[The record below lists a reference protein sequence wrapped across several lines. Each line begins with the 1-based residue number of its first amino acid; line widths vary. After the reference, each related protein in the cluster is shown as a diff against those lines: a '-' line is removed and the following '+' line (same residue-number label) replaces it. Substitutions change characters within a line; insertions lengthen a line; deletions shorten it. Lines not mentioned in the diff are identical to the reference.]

1 MSANGQLRIRIVG
14 DADGVKP
21 AMSKAVGF
29 VAAGAAA
36 MGAAFIAGVSKALD
50 HEAAADKMAASL
62 GLSGEESKRLGG
74 IAGKLYADA
83 YGDSIETV
91 TGAVES
97 VISSIRGM
105 RGASTAEVQAVT
117 ASVLDLAT
125 AFEMEAGRAAQVAGQ
140 LITTGLARDATHA
153 LDLLTVGLQKVPKA
167 VREDLVDALDEY
179 SPFFQGLGLTGEKS
193 MQLLVNAS
201 QKGMYGIDK
210 LGDSL
215 KEFTIRATDMS
226 TASKVGYDALGLSQQ
241 DMAAKFLAG
250 GETARGAFDQ
260 IITGLRGIQD
270 PVKQSQA
277 ALALFGVPLED
288 LSVSEIPQFLA
299 GLDSTTNTLGQVS
312 GAAERMGQGL
322 NDNAKTNLTSFWRTA
337 QMVFV
342 DFLGGKVLP
351 ILSNVATWLK
361 QTLGPVLSFVG
372 GVIQNVVLPP
382 LRGLFTWLGQNSDV
396 IGFLVSMIAGGVVGF
411 YAFKTAIMVITG
423 VMRTWTAVTKGLT
436 IAQGLLNVVMAA
448 NPIGLVIIA
457 IGALV
462 GAFIWLWNESA
473 GFRDFWISVWNGI
486 TSAVGWAV
494 DSVKTHI
501 DGAIKFITDVWN
513 GLLWFFQNTPLGQVI
528 VEIFKAVG
536 RAIGAV
542 VDAIKWLVDRVKS
555 AIDWVQD
562 LLGVA
567 SGLSGVGSISRGTGA
582 NGKFGGGRALG
593 GEVRP
598 SNFYLVGERGPE
610 LFFPGQSGRVLSN
623 VDSEALMAT
632 ADRDART
639 MLTSLA
645 SGAAGA
651 APSAG
656 GGGTTVINNFSFP
669 NYLGSR
675 EELKKELREAVRT
688 KGRGNAQTFFGTD
701 T

>member
-1 MSANGQLRIRIVG
+1 MSAKGQLRIRIVG

-21 AMSKAVGF
+21 AMSKAVGA

-62 GLSGEESKRLGG
+62 GLSGEESARLGG
-74 IAGKLYADA
+74 IAGKLYAQA

-91 TGAVES
+91 SGAVES

-117 ASVLDLAT
+117 ASVLDLAG

-140 LITTGLARDATHA
+140 MITTGLARDATHA
-153 LDLLTVGLQKVPKA
+153 LDLLTVGLQRVPKA

-179 SPFFQGLGLTGEKS
+179 SPFMAGLGLTGEKS

-226 TASKVGYDALGLSQQ
+226 TASKVGFDILGLSQK

-260 IITGLRGIQD
+260 IITGLRGIKD
-270 PVKQSQA
+270 PVAQSQA

-288 LSVSEIPQFLA
+288 LSVSEIPKFLA
-299 GLDSTTNTLGQVS
+299 MLDSTQNTLGQVS
-312 GAAERMGQGL
+312 GAAERMGDTF
-322 NDNAKTNLTSFWRTA
+322 NDNAKTNLTEFWRTA

-342 DFLGGKVLP
+342 DFIGGKVIP
-351 ILSNVATWLK
+351 IIGAVAGWLK
-361 QTLGPVLSFVG
+361 DNLGPALSVVG
-372 GVIQNVVLPP
+372 GFIRSVLLPP
-382 LRGLFTWLGQNSDV
+382 LQGLFRWLGQNRELMS
-396 IGFLVSMIAGGVVGF
+396 FLITTIAGGVAGF
-411 YAFKTAIMVITG
+411 LAFKGAIMVITG
-423 VMRTWTAVTKGLT
+423 VMQTWTAVTKGLA
-436 IAQGLLNVVMAA
+436 IAQGLLNLAMNA
-448 NPIGLVIIA
+448 NPIGIIITL

-462 GAFIWLWNESA
+462 AAFIWLWNNSA
-473 GFRDFWISVWNGI
+473 GFRDFWIGVWDAI
-486 TSAVGWAV
+486 TSAVSWA
-494 DSVKTHI
+494 I
-501 DGAIKFITDVWN
+501 DGIKGIWN
-513 GLLWFFQNTPLGQVI
+513 GIVSFFQNTTFGRI
-528 VEIFKAVG
+528 VMSIFEAIG
-536 RAIGAV
+536 SAIGAV
-542 VDAIKWLVDRVKS
+542 IDSIKWLIQRIKD
-555 AIDWVQD
+555 AIGWAMD
-562 LLGVA
+562 LLNKVA
-567 SGLSGVGSISRGTGA
+567 GIPGVGGGGGGSVGKGHGA
-582 NGKFGGGRALG
+582 GFGGGRAGG
-593 GEVRP
+593 GEVMP
-598 SNFYLVGERGPE
+598 SKFYVVGERGPE
-610 LFFPGQSGRVLSN
+610 LFFPGQSGRIMSN
-623 VDSEALMAT
+623 VDTQALMAS
-632 ADRDART
+632 ADRDARST
-639 MLTSLA
+639 LA
-645 SGAAGA
+645 SLTAGAGGA

-675 EELKKELREAVRT
+675 EELKRELREAVRT